1 MVSRVVEGQRIVTIL
16 TERKIEMAAVLL
28 FHHALG
34 VTPGNQHYFADNSLP
49 SYDAQASALLMQWV
63 LAFLAAR

>member
-1 MVSRVVEGQRIVTIL
+1 
-16 TERKIEMAAVLL
+16 MAAVLL

-49 SYDAQASALLMQWV
+49 SYGAQASALLMQRV